1 MPRPPQSS
9 PTTLIVRGSL
19 ITLRR
24 KCGTKTCRCAAG
36 KPHETPALS
45 YSLGGATKM
54 LTLRAQDVREI
65 RTALKRYQKAVES
78 LEREAL
84 AGIGAL
90 RRRAQKQRV
99 AIRRSRQ

>member
-1 MPRPPQSS
+1 MPKPSRPFPVA
-9 PTTLIVRGSL
+9 LIVRGSL

-36 KPHETPALS
+36 NPHETPALS

-54 LTLRAQDVREI
+54 LTLRVQDVREI
-65 RTALKRYQKAVES
+65 RAALKRYQKAVES

-84 AGIGAL
+84 AGILAFRL
-90 RRRAQKQRV
+90 RAQDQKAAV
-99 AIRRSRQ
+99 RSLRQ